1 MKDYLESIDNSKN
14 ELKRVDHLIFV
25 SLKYT
30 RTVDVIRSI
39 IERML
44 NSYEFITNALLEKKR
59 ARKKKLQIPPQIM
72 LRCELAN
79 KEYNDEKIKE
89 NLDFYLELRDILKA
103 KYTRR
108 EEYRRYV
115 TMISELSPGNAVEI
129 DIDKIN
135 EFYQKIKEFLEYV
148 EGLIK

>member
-1 MKDYLESIDNSKN
+1 MKPYLESIDNIKN

-30 RTVDVIRSI
+30 RTVDVIRSV

-44 NSYEFITNALLEKKR
+44 NAFEFGVNALLEKRKVK
-59 ARKKKLQIPPQIM
+59 KKKLQIPVQIK
-72 LRCELAN
+72 LKVALA
-79 KEYNDEKIKE
+79 KGEYHDEKIDHF
-89 NLDFYLELRDILKA
+89 LDFYLRLREVLKA

-115 TMISELSPGNAVEI
+115 TMISALSPGNVVEV
-129 DIDKIN
+129 DIDKLN
-135 EFYQKIKEFLEYV
+135 EYHKIVKDFLEYM
-148 EGLIK
+148 EGMIK

>member
-1 MKDYLESIDNSKN
+1 MKAYLESLDNAKN

-30 RTVDVIRSI
+30 RTVDVIRSV

-44 NSYEFITNALLEKKR
+44 NAFEFGVNALIEKKKI
-59 ARKKKLQIPPQIM
+59 RKKKLEVPVQIK
-72 LRCELAN
+72 LRCALVK
-79 KEYNDEKIKE
+79 KEYDDEKLAKY
-89 NLDFYLELRDILKA
+89 LDFYLRLREILKA

-115 TMISELSPGNAVEI
+115 TMISELGPEVVEI
-129 DIDKIN
+129 GIDQLH
-135 EFYQKIKEFLEYV
+135 EYHQTVKEFIEYV
-148 EGLIK
+148 EGLMT

>member
-1 MKDYLESIDNSKN
+1 MKDYLENLDNAKN

-30 RTVDVIRSI
+30 RTVDVIRSV

-44 NSYEFITNALLEKKR
+44 NAFEFGVNALIEKKK
-59 ARKKKLQIPPQIM
+59 ARKKKLEVPIQIK
-72 LRCELAN
+72 LKCGLV
-79 KEYNDEKIKE
+79 KEEYDDEKLAE
-89 NLDFYLELRDILKA
+89 YLDFYLRLREILKV

-115 TMISELSPGNAVEI
+115 TMISELSPGEVVEI
-129 DIDKIN
+129 GIDQLNEYHKIV
-135 EFYQKIKEFLEYV
+135 KEFVEYT

>member
-1 MKDYLESIDNSKN
+1 MKDYLEIIDNAKN

-30 RTVDVIRSI
+30 RTVDVIRSV

-44 NSYEFITNALLEKKR
+44 NAFEFGVDALLEKKK
-59 ARKKKLQIPPQIM
+59 ARKKKLEIPAQIK
-72 LRCELAN
+72 LKCELV
-79 KEYNDEKIKE
+79 KQEYDDEKLV
-89 NLDFYLELRDILKA
+89 NYLDFYLKLREILKA

-115 TMISELSPGNAVEI
+115 TMLSEVSPDNVVEV
-129 DIDKIN
+129 DIDKLGEYHNIV
-135 EFYQKIKEFLEYV
+135 KEFVEYA